1 MQRYYLGD
9 CKRHNI
15 SCTCICFF
23 RTNYITLH
31 VCFKRDCPGSISHGW
46 HLQTV
51 RGTVSNLPGNE
62 VSFMLMIDSVYLDF
76 VLFHHK
82 NRL

>member
-1 MQRYYLGD
+1 MYASKEIVLAVSV
-9 CKRHNI
+9 N
-15 SCTCICFF
+15 
-23 RTNYITLH
+23 
-31 VCFKRDCPGSISHGW
+31 HGW

-62 VSFMLMIDSVYLDF
+62 VSFMLIIDFVYLDF